1 LFRFEPARYPW
12 QPRFWCFSI
21 YSCLAAGSPDQ
32 DQPRWISDVQMTRE
46 ELPAAVQAV
55 RTAFSDWLDDAS
67 RRDLRRWI
75 FAQPGRTARM
85 QGVLNAKETAVS

>member
-1 LFRFEPARYPW
+1 L
-12 QPRFWCFSI
+12 
-21 YSCLAAGSPDQ
+21 
-32 DQPRWISDVQMTRE
+32 TRE

-55 RTAFSDWLDDAS
+55 RAGLTDWLSDAS

-75 FAQPGRTARM
+75 FAQPGRATRM